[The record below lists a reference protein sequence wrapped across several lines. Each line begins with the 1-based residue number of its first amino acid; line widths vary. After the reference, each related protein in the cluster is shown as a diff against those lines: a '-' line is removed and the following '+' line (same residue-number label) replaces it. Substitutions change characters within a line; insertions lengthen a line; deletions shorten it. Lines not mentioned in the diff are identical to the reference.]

1 MVLRGGIDADANGKR
16 PFDVEAYEWLD
27 KAGFASCFVVIAV
40 LRYEVLSSRGHW
52 ECFAVTH

>member
-1 MVLRGGIDADANGKR
+1 MRKNEVSLYFENQAKMG
-16 PFDVEAYEWLD
+16 